1 MTQLKTISNNHL
13 SLQCRCDHSKL
24 VSVKELIGKLSLT
37 TTIYEVARKAK
48 CSHCGAIGVVD
59 FRLHYVCKTKECLH
73 GPKIFP
79 LHFFSYSYHFSKSDD
94 IWRRLGLWRLCP
106 SSYKMGHRIDLSY
119 GGSGSSVGLIMQPAF
134 DVVSGV
140 VGLSV
145 F

>member
-59 FRLHYVCKTKECLH
+59 FRLHYVFRTKQDFYVPAQNIRNVVRKT
-73 GPKIFP
+73 
-79 LHFFSYSYHFSKSDD
+79 
-94 IWRRLGLWRLCP
+94 
-106 SSYKMGHRIDLSY
+106 
-119 GGSGSSVGLIMQPAF
+119 
-134 DVVSGV
+134 VSLLFQQAGKKAQNI
-140 VGLSV
+140 
-145 F
+145 